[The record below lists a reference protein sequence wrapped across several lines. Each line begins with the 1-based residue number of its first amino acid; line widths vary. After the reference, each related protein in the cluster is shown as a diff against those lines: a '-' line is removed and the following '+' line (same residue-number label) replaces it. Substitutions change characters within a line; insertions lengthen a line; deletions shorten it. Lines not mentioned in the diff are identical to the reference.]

1 VSGRVHEVTIRG
13 GLVVDGSA
21 GPQRRA
27 DVGIDGGTIT
37 AIAPAL
43 EGRDVIDASGCLVAP
58 GFIDLHTHYDP
69 QVLWDPLLSPSSQ
82 LGVTSVVAGNCGF
95 SIAPCPPA
103 RRDSMIATLV
113 NVEDMRSATLHS
125 GIDWSFESY
134 GEYLGAVA
142 GRGTAINFGGYVGHT
157 AVRLSVMGD
166 EAYEREAR
174 PAEIAQMAAVV
185 GDSIASGALGFSSD
199 RSPFHRGDGGRPVPS
214 AVATLEEVAALW
226 RAADAAGAGL
236 IHVAPGETYEWV
248 YELQP
253 SISTPVTWS
262 AILAY
267 PPDAVSKAP
276 WSTKLQRHRA
286 GTASGADVHPQVT
299 CRPVTFQLSMADP
312 SSLYMVPAFG
322 TLSGLDRAGRIGL
335 YRSVGWRSQ
344 AAAELDSG
352 KHVDMRWDR
361 CTVSETTQPGVAGR
375 VVADISH
382 EQGIHPLDCVLDIAL
397 ADELSSRFTINF
409 ANDDPAAVSALL
421 QEPGCVLGLS
431 DAGAHIGQICDA
443 VMPLDFLAHWVRD
456 RELMTA
462 EAGIRR
468 LTGELADLLGLHGR
482 GYLTEGAA
490 ADVVVL
496 DWEALD
502 PGPTRRVVDF
512 PAGGDRLVA
521 DAPLGLRHLLVNGT
535 PIRRD
540 GDPVSPAPR
549 PGQLLRN
556 RRENAQPQQ
565 GVA

>member
-1 VSGRVHEVTIRG
+1 MHEVTIRG
-13 GLVVDGSA
+13 GLVVDGS
-21 GPQRRA
+21 GREPHRS
-27 DVGIDGGTIT
+27 DVGIDGGCVT
-37 AIAPAL
+37 AIAPDL
-43 EGRDVIDASGCLVAP
+43 PGHDVIDAGGCVVAP

-95 SIAPCPPA
+95 SIAPCPA
-103 RRDSMIATLV
+103 ALRESMIATLV
-113 NVEDMRSATLHS
+113 NVEDMRSATLHA

-134 GEYLGAVA
+134 GEYLEAIA
-142 GRGTAINFGGYVGHT
+142 ARGTAINFGGYVGHT

-166 EAYEREAR
+166 DAYERQAR
-174 PAEIAQMAAVV
+174 PDEIAQMASVV
-185 GDSIASGALGFSSD
+185 ADSIASGALGFSSD

-226 RAADAAGAGL
+226 RAADASGAGL

-248 YELQP
+248 YELQRT
-253 SISTPVTWS
+253 ISTPVTWS

-267 PPDAVSKAP
+267 PIDAVSKAP
-276 WSTKLQRHRA
+276 WSAKLERHRA
-286 GTASGADVHPQVT
+286 GTAAGSNVHPQVT

-312 SSLYMVPAFG
+312 STLYLVPAFS
-322 TLSGLDRAGRIGL
+322 TLSALDRGGRLGL
-335 YRSVGWRSQ
+335 YRSETWRSQ

-361 CTVSETTQPGVAGR
+361 CTVSETTQPAVAGR
-375 VVADISH
+375 VVADLAR
-382 EQGIHPLDCVLDIAL
+382 ERGIHPLDCVLDIAL
-397 ADELSSRFTINF
+397 ADDLSSRFTINF
-409 ANDDPAAVSALL
+409 ANDDPDAVGALL

-456 RELMTA
+456 RDLMTA

-468 LTGELADLLGLHGR
+468 LTGELADLTGLHGR

-496 DWEALD
+496 DWDALD
-502 PGPTRRVVDF
+502 PGPTRRIVDF

-521 DAPLGLRHLLVNGT
+521 DAPRGLRHVLVNGT
-535 PIRRD
+535 SIRRD
-540 GDPVSPAPR
+540 DEPVIPAPR
-549 PGQLLRN
+549 PGQLLSN
-556 RRENAQPQQ
+556 RRKIVPPHQ
-565 GVA
+565 GAV

>member
-1 VSGRVHEVTIRG
+1 MHEVTIRG
-13 GLVVDGSA
+13 GLVVDGS
-21 GPQRRA
+21 GREPRPA
-27 DVGIDGGTIT
+27 DVGVDGGRIT
-37 AIAPAL
+37 AIAAEL
-43 EGRDVIDASGCLVAP
+43 AGREVIDARGCLVAP

-69 QVLWDPLLSPSSQ
+69 QVLWDPMLSPSSQ

-103 RRDSMIATLV
+103 LRDSMIATLV
-113 NVEDMRSATLHS
+113 NVEDMRSATLHA

-134 GEYLGAVA
+134 GEYLDAIA

-166 EAYEREAR
+166 DAYERQAR
-174 PAEIAQMAAVV
+174 PDEIAEMASVV
-185 GDSIASGALGFSSD
+185 AQSIASGALGFSSD

-214 AVATLEEVAALW
+214 AVATVEEVAALW
-226 RAADAAGAGL
+226 RAADASGAGL
-236 IHVAPGETYEWV
+236 IHVAPGETFEWV
-248 YELQP
+248 YELQRT
-253 SISTPVTWS
+253 IHTPVTWS

-267 PPDAVSKAP
+267 PTDAVSKAP
-276 WSTKLQRHRA
+276 WAAKLARHRA
-286 GTASGADVHPQVT
+286 GVAAGSNVHPQVT

-322 TLSGLDRAGRIGL
+322 ALSALDRAGRVGL
-335 YRSVGWRSQ
+335 YRSETWRRQ
-344 AAAELDSG
+344 ASAELDSG

-361 CTVSETTQPGVAGR
+361 CVVGETTDPGLAGR
-375 VVADISH
+375 TVA
-382 EQGIHPLDCVLDIAL
+382 ELARERGVHPLDCALDIAL
-397 ADELSSRFTINF
+397 ADELSTRFTINF
-409 ANDDPAAVSALL
+409 ANDDPAAVAALL

-456 RELMTA
+456 RDLMSA
-462 EAGIRR
+462 SAGVRR
-468 LTGELADLLGLHGR
+468 LTGELADLTGLHGR

-502 PGPTRRVVDF
+502 PGPTRRIVDF

-521 DAPLGLRHLLVNGT
+521 DAPRGLRHILVNGT

-540 GDPVSPAPR
+540 DEPVSPAPR
-549 PGQLLRN
+549 PGQLLNN
-556 RRENAQPQQ
+556 RRHNVPPQQ
-565 GVA
+565 GAV

>member
-1 VSGRVHEVTIRG
+1 VHEVTIRG
-13 GLVVDGSA
+13 GLVVDGS
-21 GPQRRA
+21 GREPRRA
-27 DVGIDGGTIT
+27 DVGIDGANIT
-37 AIAPAL
+37 AIGPDLAGH
-43 EGRDVIDASGCLVAP
+43 EVFDASGCLVTP

-69 QVLWDPLLSPSSQ
+69 QVLWDPTLSPSSQ
-82 LGVTSVVAGNCGF
+82 LGVTSVIAGNCGF

-103 RRDSMIATLV
+103 SRDSMIATLV
-113 NVEDMRSATLHS
+113 NVEDMRSATLHA

-134 GEYLGAVA
+134 GEYLDTVA
-142 GRGTAINFGGYVGHT
+142 SSGTTINFGGYVGHT
-157 AVRLSVMGD
+157 AVRLFVMGD
-166 EAYEREAR
+166 DAYEREAT
-174 PAEIAQMAAVV
+174 PDEIARMAAVV
-185 GDSIASGALGFSSD
+185 ADSIASGALGFSSD
-199 RSPFHRGDGGRPVPS
+199 RSPFHRGDGGRLVPS

-248 YELQP
+248 YELQRT
-253 SISTPVTWS
+253 ISTPVTWS

-276 WSTKLQRHRA
+276 WASKLERHRA
-286 GTASGADVHPQVT
+286 GTAAGSDVHPQVT
-299 CRPVTFQLSMADP
+299 CRPVTFQLSIADP

-322 TLSGLDRAGRIGL
+322 TLSALDRAGRVEL
-335 YRSVGWRSQ
+335 YRSETWRSQ

-361 CTVSETTQPGVAGR
+361 CFVSETTQPGVAGR
-375 VVADISH
+375 VVADISR
-382 EQGIHPLDCVLDIAL
+382 ERGKHPLDCVLDIAL
-397 ADELSSRFTINF
+397 ADELSTRVTINF
-409 ANDDPAAVSALL
+409 ANDDPDAVAALL

-468 LTGELADLLGLHGR
+468 LTGELADLTGLHGR

-502 PGPTRRVVDF
+502 PGPTRRIVDF

-521 DAPLGLRHLLVNGT
+521 DAPRGLRHLLVNGT
-535 PIRRD
+535 AIRR
-540 GDPVSPAPR
+540 GDEPVSPGPR
-549 PGQLLRN
+549 PGQLLNN
-556 RRENAQPQQ
+556 RRDVAQPRQ
-565 GVA
+565 GAR